1 LALWLSVFL
10 FGLFCLIYLVW
21 HILQQ
26 GSVMLVYSVIGS
38 SRPKPF
44 ILIHQQTIEPAQQ
57 IMVKPPKNRLNKMR
71 RLSTMIEPMVAP
83 SANERGFAIS
93 RLISHWHDIVGDT
106 AAWCRPA
113 DIHFPRGSRN
123 NGTLKLQIASGRGP
137 QAQAMSAQ
145 IIDQVNAAF
154 GYQAVGRITLVQNLP
169 PSTPKT
175 PPKKPATIS
184 DAPDIWTLDEKLKHI
199 KSPELRAAL
208 RRLGGPVGEDE
219 GTKN

>member
-1 LALWLSVFL
+1 
-10 FGLFCLIYLVW
+10 
-21 HILQQ
+21 
-26 GSVMLVYSVIGS
+26 MYSVIGS

-219 GTKN
+219 GAKN

>member
-1 LALWLSVFL
+1 MNVYL
-10 FGLFCLIYLVW
+10 FIW

-113 DIHFPRGSRN
+113 DIQFPRGSRN

-219 GTKN
+219 GAKN

>member
-1 LALWLSVFL
+1 VNVYL
-10 FGLFCLIYLVW
+10 FIW

-113 DIHFPRGSRN
+113 DIQFPRGSRN

>member
-1 LALWLSVFL
+1 
-10 FGLFCLIYLVW
+10 
-21 HILQQ
+21 
-26 GSVMLVYSVIGS
+26 MLVYSVIGS

-208 RRLGGPVGEDE
+208 RRLGGPVGKDE
-219 GTKN
+219 GAKN

>member
-1 LALWLSVFL
+1 
-10 FGLFCLIYLVW
+10 
-21 HILQQ
+21 
-26 GSVMLVYSVIGS
+26 MLVYSAIGS

-123 NGTLKLQIASGRGP
+123 NGTLKLQITSGRGP

-145 IIDQVNAAF
+145 IIGQVNAAF

-219 GTKN
+219 GAKN

>member
-1 LALWLSVFL
+1 MNVYL
-10 FGLFCLIYLVW
+10 FIW

-106 AAWCRPA
+106 AAWCRPT

-184 DAPDIWTLDEKLKHI
+184 DAPDIWTLDEKLRHI

-219 GTKN
+219 GAKN

>member
-1 LALWLSVFL
+1 
-10 FGLFCLIYLVW
+10 
-21 HILQQ
+21 
-26 GSVMLVYSVIGS
+26 MLVYSVIGS

-154 GYQAVGRITLVQNLP
+154 GYQAVGRITLWQNLP

-219 GTKN
+219 GPKN

>member
-1 LALWLSVFL
+1 VNVYL
-10 FGLFCLIYLVW
+10 FIW

-113 DIHFPRGSRN
+113 DIQFPRGSRN

-219 GTKN
+219 GAKN

>member
-1 LALWLSVFL
+1 MNVYL
-10 FGLFCLIYLVW
+10 FIW

-113 DIHFPRGSRN
+113 DIQFPRGSRN

>member
-1 LALWLSVFL
+1 
-10 FGLFCLIYLVW
+10 
-21 HILQQ
+21 
-26 GSVMLVYSVIGS
+26 MLVYSVIGS

-113 DIHFPRGSRN
+113 DIQFPRGSRN

-184 DAPDIWTLDEKLKHI
+184 DSPDIWTLDEKLKHI

-219 GTKN
+219 GAKN

>member
-1 LALWLSVFL
+1 
-10 FGLFCLIYLVW
+10 
-21 HILQQ
+21 
-26 GSVMLVYSVIGS
+26 MLVYSVIGS

-93 RLISHWHDIVGDT
+93 RLVSHWHDIVGDT

-169 PSTPKT
+169 PSTLKT

-219 GTKN
+219 GAKN

>member
-1 LALWLSVFL
+1 
-10 FGLFCLIYLVW
+10 
-21 HILQQ
+21 
-26 GSVMLVYSVIGS
+26 MLVYSVIGS

-137 QAQAMSAQ
+137 QAQAISAQ

-219 GTKN
+219 GAKN

>member
-1 LALWLSVFL
+1 
-10 FGLFCLIYLVW
+10 
-21 HILQQ
+21 
-26 GSVMLVYSVIGS
+26 MLVYSVIGS

-113 DIHFPRGSRN
+113 DIQFPRGSRN

-154 GYQAVGRITLVQNLP
+154 GYQAVGRIALVQNLP

-208 RRLGGPVGEDE
+208 RRLGGPVGEGE
-219 GTKN
+219 GAKN

>member
-1 LALWLSVFL
+1 
-10 FGLFCLIYLVW
+10 
-21 HILQQ
+21 
-26 GSVMLVYSVIGS
+26 
-38 SRPKPF
+38 
-44 ILIHQQTIEPAQQ
+44 
-57 IMVKPPKNRLNKMR
+57 
-71 RLSTMIEPMVAP
+71 MIEPMVAP

-93 RLISHWHDIVGDT
+93 RLISHWYDIVGDT
-106 AAWCRPA
+106 ATWCRPA

-123 NGTLKLQIASGRGP
+123 NGTLKLQITSGRGP

-169 PSTPKT
+169 PSAPKT

-184 DAPDIWTLDEKLKHI
+184 DAPDVWTLDEKLKHI

-208 RRLGGPVGEDE
+208 RRLGGPVGDDDDA
-219 GTKN
+219 KS

>member
-1 LALWLSVFL
+1 
-10 FGLFCLIYLVW
+10 
-21 HILQQ
+21 
-26 GSVMLVYSVIGS
+26 MLVYSVIGS

-154 GYQAVGRITLVQNLP
+154 GYQAVGRITLWQNLP

-219 GTKN
+219 GAKN

>member
-1 LALWLSVFL
+1 MNVYL
-10 FGLFCLIYLVW
+10 FIW
-21 HILQQ
+21 HILRQ

>member
-1 LALWLSVFL
+1 
-10 FGLFCLIYLVW
+10 
-21 HILQQ
+21 
-26 GSVMLVYSVIGS
+26 MLMYSVIGS

-169 PSTPKT
+169 PSSPKT

-184 DAPDIWTLDEKLKHI
+184 DAPDVWTLDEKLKHI

-219 GTKN
+219 GAKN

>member
-1 LALWLSVFL
+1 
-10 FGLFCLIYLVW
+10 
-21 HILQQ
+21 
-26 GSVMLVYSVIGS
+26 MLVYSVIGS
-38 SRPKPF
+38 SRPKPV

-113 DIHFPRGSRN
+113 DIQFPRGSRN

>member
-1 LALWLSVFL
+1 VNVYL
-10 FGLFCLIYLVW
+10 FIW

-169 PSTPKT
+169 PSTLKT

-219 GTKN
+219 GAKN

>member
-1 LALWLSVFL
+1 MNVYL
-10 FGLFCLIYLVW
+10 FIW

-26 GSVMLVYSVIGS
+26 GSFMLVYSVIGS

-113 DIHFPRGSRN
+113 DIQFPRGSRN

>member
-1 LALWLSVFL
+1 
-10 FGLFCLIYLVW
+10 
-21 HILQQ
+21 
-26 GSVMLVYSVIGS
+26 MLVYSVIGS

-44 ILIHQQTIEPAQQ
+44 ILIHQQTIEPAQK
-57 IMVKPPKNRLNKMR
+57 IMVKPPKNRLNTMR

-106 AAWCRPA
+106 AAWCRPT

-137 QAQAMSAQ
+137 QAQAISAQ

-219 GTKN
+219 GAKN

>member
-1 LALWLSVFL
+1 
-10 FGLFCLIYLVW
+10 
-21 HILQQ
+21 
-26 GSVMLVYSVIGS
+26 MLVYSAIGS

-44 ILIHQQTIEPAQQ
+44 ILAHQQTIEPAQQ
-57 IMVKPPKNRLNKMR
+57 IMVKTPKNRFNKMR
-71 RLSTMIEPMVAP
+71 RLSTMIEPLVAP

-113 DIHFPRGSRN
+113 DIQFPRGSRN

-219 GTKN
+219 GAKN

>member
-1 LALWLSVFL
+1 MNVYL
-10 FGLFCLIYLVW
+10 FIW

-219 GTKN
+219 GAKN

>member
-1 LALWLSVFL
+1 
-10 FGLFCLIYLVW
+10 
-21 HILQQ
+21 
-26 GSVMLVYSVIGS
+26 MLVYSVIGS

-113 DIHFPRGSRN
+113 DIQFPRGSRN

-154 GYQAVGRITLVQNLP
+154 GYKAVGRITLVQNLP

>member
-1 LALWLSVFL
+1 
-10 FGLFCLIYLVW
+10 
-21 HILQQ
+21 
-26 GSVMLVYSVIGS
+26 MLVYSVIGS

-113 DIHFPRGSRN
+113 DIQFPRGSRN

>member
-10 FGLFCLIYLVW
+10 FGLLCLIYLIW
-21 HILQQ
+21 PILHQ

-44 ILIHQQTIEPAQQ
+44 ILAHQQTIEPAQQ

-113 DIHFPRGSRN
+113 DIQFPRGSRN

-219 GTKN
+219 GAKN

>member
-1 LALWLSVFL
+1 
-10 FGLFCLIYLVW
+10 
-21 HILQQ
+21 
-26 GSVMLVYSVIGS
+26 MLVYSVIGS

-145 IIDQVNAAF
+145 ILDQVNAAF

-184 DAPDIWTLDEKLKHI
+184 DAPDIWTLDEKLKNI
-199 KSPELRAAL
+199 KSPELRSAL

-219 GTKN
+219 GAKN

>member
-1 LALWLSVFL
+1 
-10 FGLFCLIYLVW
+10 
-21 HILQQ
+21 
-26 GSVMLVYSVIGS
+26 MLVYSVIGS

-106 AAWCRPA
+106 AAWCRPT

-154 GYQAVGRITLVQNLP
+154 GYQAVGRITLWQNLP

-219 GTKN
+219 GPKN